1 MSKPSERKRQK
12 QKQRERLVARRKH
25 EGAKRRFYFE
35 KFPSFE
41 YRTNNAPEEFVSL
54 VKRTVRELDFRD
66 SRLFSVRE
74 TAFLKEIKKRPNVV
88 MPMLMDAVEKRTIP
102 ALALSTMVGDRIIR
116 MIPPDALRRWIPFH
130 DVQFLMAG
138 EKIIVDFRSL
148 EQARTKNGIIYFSRY
163 RPTVEIEER
172 KLVVGWSKHA
182 IERTCERIVSRW
194 DSYLGLGDV
203 FAFFHQC
210 RRFDP
215 CLLHNGRDIGFTFYD
230 ICAEGFFSGLI
241 ADQVLGRKPDGLC
254 YYRVGYC
261 PVVIESGFAKA
272 TTLLYPGYAGTPEYG
287 LILRSGHPHLRRSE
301 VIEKTSVMTRK
312 TLEATGDFSLMK
324 YFHDGG
330 IAQVIESKDEF
341 YLPHF
346 ESSRSALVE

>member
-1 MSKPSERKRQK
+1 MSKPSARKRQK
-12 QKQRERLVARRKH
+12 QKQRERLVAKQKH
-25 EGAKRRFYFE
+25 EQTLRRNYFE

-54 VKRTVRELDFRD
+54 VRRTVRELDFRD
-66 SRLFSVRE
+66 SRLFSYRE
-74 TAFLKEIKKRPNVV
+74 TAFLKEIKKRPRIVT
-88 MPMLMDAVEKRTIP
+88 PMLLDAAAKGQLGAM
-102 ALALSTMVGDRIIR
+102 ALTTMVGDRVMR
-116 MIPPDALRRWIPFH
+116 MIPSQELRRWIPFH

-163 RPTVEIEER
+163 RPTVEIEGR

-182 IERTCERIVSRW
+182 IERTCERIAPRW
-194 DSYLGLGDV
+194 ESYLGLGDV

-210 RRFDP
+210 RKFDP

-230 ICAEGFFSGLI
+230 ACIDGYFSGVI
-241 ADQVLGRKPDGLC
+241 ADEVLGRRPEGLC

-261 PVVIESGFAKA
+261 PVVIEGEFAKA
-272 TTLLYPGYAGTPEYG
+272 RTLLYPGYAGTPEYG
-287 LILRSGHPHLRRSE
+287 LILKSGHPHLRRSE

-312 TLEATGDFSLMK
+312 TLEDTGDFSLMK

-341 YLPHF
+341 YLP
-346 ESSRSALVE
+346 V